1 MEQLNELIG
10 DQNMNYLLN
19 NFDVKN
25 NINNTFNNKYIFIY
39 FFYIKLKIFV
49 LQD

>member
-25 NINNTFNNKYIFIY
+25 NNNTFNNKYIYIY
-39 FFYIKLKIFV
+39 IFFIKLKIFV